1 MKISDPRVRRR
12 AQRAL
17 NYVFAYTNPRSPR
30 MLSTRDI
37 DMHFGQSQHDLS
49 KSLRKLLLIEHD
61 GHYSWQN
68 GRMKQY
74 LRDKEGCKYL
84 QHLLDPTIPYEV
96 AEQQGC
102 EQHVA
107 TFKDE
112 LETGKFTYKDK
123 SNRHWHPLQNMPSAE
138 RKREFSKYNYCH
150 IYDIRCAAP
159 SIILHLAKDCG
170 LKEKHTTAVEH
181 YIANRTEIRQRI
193 STDLN
198 ISISNAKK
206 LLTMLFNGAPLGLG
220 RTFPDGTWKPLST
233 GEILHNDSKRIEAAK
248 AHPDIVAL
256 RTSISKCWQKITN
269 YQVDGEYL
277 MPREYHADNRK
288 KRVNGKDRW
297 ALYYRYERHVMNSV
311 TAYLDKQGAKYFI
324 EHDGW
329 SSTIQLDSN
338 ELTNHVR
345 SVTGIDT
352 IEFDYEYYSKPS
364 SAYALAGQTQS
375 SYTSLS
381 LSDELFHCLI
391 TNKTK

>member
-1 MKISDPRVRRR
+1 MNISDPRVRRR

-17 NYVFAYTNPRSPR
+17 NYVFANTNPNSPR

-37 DMHFGQSQHDLS
+37 DMYFGQQQHDLS
-49 KSLRKLLLIEHD
+49 KSLRKLLLIEKNSF
-61 GHYSWQN
+61 YNWQS
-68 GRMKQY
+68 GKMKQY
-74 LRDKEGCKYL
+74 LRNKQGCKYL

-96 AEQQGC
+96 AEEQGR
-102 EQHVA
+102 EQHVS
-107 TFKDE
+107 TFKQE

-123 SNRHWHPLQNMPSAE
+123 SNRQWHPLQNMPSAE

-159 SIILHLAKDCG
+159 SIILHIAKDAG
-170 LKEKHTTAVEH
+170 TKPKHTAAIEH

-193 STDLN
+193 SNDLN
-198 ISISNAKK
+198 ISISDAKK

-220 RTFPDGTWKPLST
+220 KQFPDGGWKYLAT
-233 GEILHNDSKRIEAAK
+233 GEILQYDRKRIDAAK
-248 AHPDIVAL
+248 AHPDITEL
-256 RTSISKCWQKITN
+256 RSSISKCWQKITN
-269 YQVDGEYL
+269 YQTDGEYL
-277 MPREYHADNRK
+277 MPREYRADGKK
-288 KRVNGKDRW
+288 KRINGKDRW

-311 TAYLDKQGAKYFI
+311 TAYLDKQGAMYFI

-329 SSTIQLDSN
+329 SSTIQIDSN
-338 ELTNHVR
+338 ELTHHVR

-352 IEFDYEYYSKPS
+352 IEFDYEYYCKPS

-381 LSDELFHCLI
+381 LSDDLFHCLVA
-391 TNKTK
+391 NKTN